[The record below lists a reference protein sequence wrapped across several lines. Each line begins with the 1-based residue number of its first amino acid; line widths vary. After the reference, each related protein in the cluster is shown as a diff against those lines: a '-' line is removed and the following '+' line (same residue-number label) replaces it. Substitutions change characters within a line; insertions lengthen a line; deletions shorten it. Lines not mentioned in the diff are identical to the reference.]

1 MTGWSTDTQHRA
13 SQTVFLGTSTSQ
25 VTTGYQP
32 CSSTNV
38 SICAKV
44 SPVLEWIFRTQDS
57 SCSRFEGFPWVRVG
71 PFLEARKRFR
81 LMLPRHILALPKTIR
96 LSGHSILPSRIPV
109 PELPIRI
116 DNASNR

>member
-44 SPVLEWIFRTQDS
+44 SPVLEWIFRTQD
-57 SCSRFEGFPWVRVG
+57 FELFSIW
-71 PFLEARKRFR
+71 
-81 LMLPRHILALPKTIR
+81 R
-96 LSGHSILPSRIPV
+96 LSLGSGGTIPGGAKAVQADASATHPGLAQNNPSLRSFDIAIKDPG
-109 PELPIRI
+109 
-116 DNASNR
+116 A